1 MPPTFAG
8 VTKVADDIVA
18 KFANLESIGSVATMQ
33 NEDEVQQCVADKID
47 HWPAVAHLP
56 YERTTEPKEGNDE
69 MVIAVWRYL
78 LPIFRMTKR
87 KNYAIVAAHL
97 LQLQYLSSERT
108 KMQLKYGRFVITHN
122 QIGKNTPCNLHMEH
136 LNRYR

>member
-18 KFANLESIGSVATMQ
+18 KFADLESIGSVATMQ

-47 HWPAVAHLP
+47 RWPAVAHLP
-56 YERTTEPKEGNDE
+56 YAVKEGNDE

-97 LQLQYLSSERT
+97 VQLQ
-108 KMQLKYGRFVITHN
+108 QL
-122 QIGKNTPCNLHMEH
+122 
-136 LNRYR
+136 